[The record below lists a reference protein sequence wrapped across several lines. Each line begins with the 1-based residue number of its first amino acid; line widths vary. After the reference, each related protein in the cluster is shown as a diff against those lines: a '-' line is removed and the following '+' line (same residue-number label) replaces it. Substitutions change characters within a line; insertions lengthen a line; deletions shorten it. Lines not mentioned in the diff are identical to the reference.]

1 MPGRI
6 STVTISTTDVRRSC
20 ELYSQWLGYEVVQ
33 ESGLDEATARLWG
46 LPGLAGRPSAVLAP
60 GGTGDTFLRFVQGP
74 AAPGYVP
81 FRHLGWNA
89 AEHTVADVD
98 ALGARLAGSPFR
110 IIGPPADLS
119 FSDRIRAMQV
129 VGPDNEVLYLTE
141 IKGEVPGFA
150 LPFAQHMVDRVFIM
164 ILGGADLGELMHWY
178 QARLGVPPSPVME
191 AVVSVL
197 SNTYGQ
203 DPKTMHRISAMPLA
217 DACYIE
223 ADQMPA
229 AALPRPTAPGELPP
243 ALAMVSFD
251 VDTLPQGL
259 DWFSPPA
266 ALESFPYRGRRAA
279 ACRGPTGELIELIE
293 RSA

>member
-6 STVTISTTDVRRSC
+6 CTVTISTTDLRRSC
-20 ELYSQWLGYEVVQ
+20 ELYSRWLGYEVVS
-33 ESGLDEATARLWG
+33 ESGLDAAIAGLWG

-74 AAPGYVP
+74 AAPDYVP

-98 ALGARLAGSPFR
+98 ALGEQLDGSPFR

-119 FSDRIRAMQV
+119 FTDRIRAMQV
-129 VGPDNEVLYLTE
+129 VGPDNEVLYLTQ

-150 LPFAQHMVDRVFIM
+150 LPFAQHTVDRVFIM
-164 ILGGADLGELMHWY
+164 ILGGADLEELMHWY
-178 QARLGVPPSPVME
+178 QTRLGVPPAPVMDV
-191 AVVSVL
+191 VVSVL
-197 SNTYGQ
+197 SNTYDQ
-203 DPKTMHRISAMPLA
+203 PPDTLHRIAAMPLS

-243 ALAMVSFD
+243 ALAMVSFE
-251 VDTLPQGL
+251 VDALPSGL
-259 DWFSPPA
+259 KWFSPPA
-266 ALESFPYRGRRAA
+266 TLASLPYKGRRAA

-293 RSA
+293 RST